1 MTFAALWMDLEIVIL
16 SKAEKEK
23 CMISHKKNLK
33 NGSNKVIYKEE
44 FHMQKVI
51 LWFTEVKEDEG

>member
-16 SKAEKEK
+16 SKAEKDK
-23 CMISHKKNLK
+23 CMISHKKRY
-33 NGSNKVIYKEE
+33 GSNKVIYKEE

-51 LWFTEVKEDEG
+51 LWFTEVKEEEA